1 MSTQKKEK
9 YPELAAAYQDVRR
22 YFMYAGFFSALVNLL
37 MLVPIIYMMQIFD
50 RVVSSG
56 SYSTLTMLTLL
67 MAFLTFAMGGFE
79 WVRSMIL
86 ISASNRIEKN
96 LRQRVSDA
104 TFKRALLTGG
114 SVSNMQ
120 PINDLSSLR
129 QFLTGNGLFA
139 FFDAPWFPIYVFI
152 MFLFHPLFGVGA
164 IFACTV
170 MIALAYVTER
180 TTSKKLQDAN
190 TQSTHLNNQI
200 SNSLKN
206 SEVISAMG
214 MTEDL
219 RHRQEARF
227 DQVLSLQTEA
237 SRSAGILQSLSKTFR
252 LVMQSLMLGLGAL
265 LAISNEISPGMM
277 IGGSL
282 LLGRALAPIDMLVGT
297 WKGFVLARGQ
307 YDRLGLLLNQ
317 IPKDAETMT
326 LPEPTGKL
334 SVEQLMVVPPGSKN
348 IVVRGVSLELVPGEA
363 LGIVG
368 PSASGKSCLARALLG
383 IWPAYSGK
391 VRLDGADIAAWN
403 RTELGP
409 FVGYLPQD
417 IELFD
422 GSISNNIARF
432 GDIDPEKVVEAA
444 KTAGVHDLI
453 LRLPQGYDTLIG
465 GSGGILSGGQRQR
478 IGLARA
484 IYGMPKYLV
493 LDEPNSNLDDQG
505 ERELVE
511 AIRRIKAGG
520 ATVIVITHRT
530 MVLQCVDKILVMRDG
545 AAHSFGPRDQVL
557 RLLRIHKR
565 RSRRFARLKLKVT
578 RDATQLHL
586 CTKTG

>member
-1 MSTQKKEK
+1 MSTQTPTQ
-9 YPELAAAYQDVRR
+9 YPELAAAFQDVKR
-22 YFMYAGFFSALVNLL
+22 YFIYAGFFSAAVNLL
-37 MLVPIIYMMQIFD
+37 MLVPVIYMLQVYD

-56 SYSTLTMLTLL
+56 SYSTLAMLTLL
-67 MAFLTFAMGGFE
+67 MVALTAALGGFE

-96 LRQRVSDA
+96 LRHRVSDA

-114 SVSNMQ
+114 AVSSSQ
-120 PINDLSSLR
+120 PLSDLSSLR

-152 MFLFHPLFGVGA
+152 MFMFHPAFGYAA
-164 IFACTV
+164 IFAGVV
-170 MIALAYVTER
+170 MVALAYTTEKV
-180 TTSKKLQDAN
+180 TSKKLQDAN
-190 TQSTHLNNQI
+190 TQSNWINNQV
-200 SNSLKN
+200 NGTLKN
-206 SEVISAMG
+206 SEVIAAMG
-214 MTEDL
+214 MVDDL
-219 RHRQEARF
+219 RHRQETRF
-227 DQVLSLQTEA
+227 DQVLTLQTDA
-237 SRSAGILQSLSKTFR
+237 SRWAGILQSLSKTFR
-252 LVMQSLMLGLGAL
+252 MVMQSLLLGLGAL
-265 LAISNEISPGMM
+265 LALQQEISPGMM
-277 IGGSL
+277 IAGSL
-282 LLGRALAPIDMLVGT
+282 LLGRALAPIDMLVST
-297 WKGFVLARGQ
+297 WKGFTLARGQ
-307 YDRLGLLLNQ
+307 YDRLGMLLKQ
-317 IPKDAETMT
+317 IPKDAETMS
-326 LPEPTGKL
+326 LPAPTGKL
-334 SVEQLMVVPPGSKN
+334 SVEQVMVVPPGSKN
-348 IVVRGVSLELVPGEA
+348 IVVRGVTMELEPGEA

-409 FVGYLPQD
+409 YIGYLPQD

-422 GSISNNIARF
+422 GSISENIARF
-432 GDIDPEKVVEAA
+432 GDVDPDKVVAAA
-444 KTAGVHDLI
+444 KMAGVHDLI
-453 LRLPQGYDTLIG
+453 LHLPQGYDTVIG

-484 IYGMPKYLV
+484 IYGSPKFLV

-545 AAHSFGPRDQVL
+545 AAQSFGPRDQVL
-557 RLLRIHKR
+557 AALAAPAAEKKPALRP
-565 RSRRFARLKLKVT
+565 A
-578 RDATQLHL
+578 
-586 CTKTG
+586 

>member
-1 MSTQKKEK
+1 MSTQTPAK
-9 YPELAAAYQDVRR
+9 YPELAAAFQDVKR
-22 YFMYAGFFSALVNLL
+22 YFIYAGFFSAAVNLL
-37 MLVPIIYMMQIFD
+37 MLVPVIYMLQVYD

-67 MAFLTFAMGGFE
+67 MVALTAALGGFE

-96 LRQRVSDA
+96 LRRRVSDA

-114 SVSNMQ
+114 TVSNAQ
-120 PINDLSSLR
+120 PLNDLSSLR

-152 MFLFHPLFGVGA
+152 MFMFHPMFGYAA
-164 IFACTV
+164 IFAGIV
-170 MIALAYVTER
+170 MVALAYTTEKV
-180 TTSKKLQDAN
+180 TSKKLQDAN
-190 TQSTHLNNQI
+190 SQSNWINNQVSGTI
-200 SNSLKN
+200 KN
-206 SEVISAMG
+206 SEVIAAMG
-214 MTEDL
+214 MADDL
-219 RHRQEARF
+219 RHRQESKF
-227 DQVLSLQTEA
+227 DQVLTLQTDA
-237 SRSAGILQSLSKTFR
+237 SRWAGILQSLSKTFR
-252 LVMQSLMLGLGAL
+252 MVMQSLLLGLGAL
-265 LAISNEISPGMM
+265 LALQQEISPGMM
-277 IGGSL
+277 IAGSL

-297 WKGFVLARGQ
+297 WKGFTLARGQ
-307 YDRLGLLLNQ
+307 YDRLGQLLNQ
-317 IPKDAETMT
+317 IPKDADTMS
-326 LPEPTGKL
+326 LPAPTGKL
-334 SVEQLMVVPPGSKN
+334 SVEQVMVVPPGSKN
-348 IVVRGVSLELVPGEA
+348 IVVRGVTMELVPGEA

-391 VRLDGADIAAWN
+391 VRLDGADIASWN

-409 FVGYLPQD
+409 YIGYLPQD

-422 GSISNNIARF
+422 GSISENISRF
-432 GDIDPEKVVEAA
+432 GDVDPEKVVAAA
-444 KTAGVHDLI
+444 KTAGVHELI
-453 LRLPQGYDTLIG
+453 LNLPQGYDTVIG
-465 GSGGILSGGQRQR
+465 GAGGVLSGGQRQR

-484 IYGMPKYLV
+484 IYGTPRYLV

-545 AAHSFGPRDQVL
+545 AAQSFGPRDQVL
-557 RLLRIHKR
+557 AALAAPQDKKPALRP
-565 RSRRFARLKLKVT
+565 A
-578 RDATQLHL
+578 
-586 CTKTG
+586 

>member
-37 MLVPIIYMMQIFD
+37 MLVPVIYMMQIFD

-252 LVMQSLMLGLGAL
+252 LVMQSLMLGLGAF

-557 RLLRIHKR
+557 AALANPQEKKPALRP
-565 RSRRFARLKLKVT
+565 A
-578 RDATQLHL
+578 
-586 CTKTG
+586 